1 MREYGKDFKE
11 DVRLDQYKLNDEA
24 ELNPSLMQHYCDLLA
39 EAKAAKDAVERKLK
53 LMMAEVELSVRRS
66 DPSSF
71 GLSKFTDPVIPP
83 LVETD
88 EKVIALKKELLDA
101 KEDLYTYEGAVDA
114 LRDKSSMIKVL
125 QALWVGGYFAANGET
140 N

>member
-1 MREYGKDFKE
+1 MREYGKNFKD
-11 DVRLDQYKLNDEA
+11 DVRLEKTKLDDEA

-39 EAKAAKDAVERKLK
+39 EAKAARDAVENKMKLK
-53 LMMAEVELSVRRS
+53 MAEVELAIRRS
-66 DPSSF
+66 DPKSM
-71 GLSKFTDPVIPP
+71 GLDKFTEAVISS